1 MIFFGF
7 TDDVLDLKWRHK
19 LLLPTL
25 ASLPL
30 LMVYFVNIGST
41 TIVVPKPLRL
51 YLGHDVNL
59 GNASNSKIKR
69 GRGHHSNRRIQLAVE
84 NFADFAIILQVIIQK
99 NVIIDIVD

>member
-7 TDDVLDLKWRHK
+7 ADDVLDLKWRHK

-59 GNASNSKIKR
+59 GNTSNNNIKR
-69 GRGHHSNRRIQLAVE
+69 GEGGHHSNRRIQLAVE
-84 NFADFAIILQVIIQK
+84 NLLILLLFYK
-99 NVIIDIVD
+99 E